1 MSLDGKSATR
11 IRNEQSGETREE
23 PVQRNYNWLCL
34 GDLSFFLSRL
44 TFFPLFFSLSIQ
56 GIDGGIE
63 VFRIRAASTKEI
75 TKVLPDVIE
84 AFAYL
89 DFTRS
94 PRKQELIRI
103 SVVILFSVA
112 NVRSLYILLIKLKE
126 TRLRYR
132 FVSFP

>member
-1 MSLDGKSATR
+1 MAVD
-11 IRNEQSGETREE
+11 
-23 PVQRNYNWLCL
+23 
-34 GDLSFFLSRL
+34 
-44 TFFPLFFSLSIQ
+44 
-56 GIDGGIE
+56 GIE

-103 SVVILFSVA
+103 RASVVILFSVA
-112 NVRSLYILLIKLKE
+112 NVRSLYVLLIKLKE

-132 FVSFP
+132 FVSFSWTLRM